1 MNGMF
6 DWLVEVTCG
15 KVVWKYFILA
25 PGLLYHFINRKVL
38 ELSVH
43 NLVTKIMVR
52 GTLYLLSN

>member
-6 DWLVEVTCG
+6 DWLVEVSSG
-15 KVVWKYFILA
+15 KVVWKYSFLA
-25 PGLLYHFINRKVL
+25 PGLLYHFINQKVL